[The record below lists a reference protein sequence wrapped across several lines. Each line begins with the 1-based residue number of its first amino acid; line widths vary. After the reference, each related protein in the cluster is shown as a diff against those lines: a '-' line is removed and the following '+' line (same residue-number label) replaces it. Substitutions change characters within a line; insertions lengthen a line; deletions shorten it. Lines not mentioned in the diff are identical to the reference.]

1 VNYLS
6 EEDVANYKRDGYIF
20 VKDLFTPEEVKVM
33 LDDIENGDGAVNHY
47 LNARLDGSGRKSQI
61 SIWHSLNN
69 DVWAAASTHPRI
81 VNNIRILQGEDVAFF
96 HGKVM
101 LKEAQSGGAWEWHQD
116 YGYWYDQGFVF
127 PRMMSAFVAL
137 DHARAE
143 NGCLRILKGSHKLG
157 RLTHGAVGDQTG
169 ADMERLNQISKYFEE
184 VTCEMTPGTVLF
196 FDSLLLHTS
205 APNNSDYHR
214 RSFIICFNALSNPQF
229 RKKKLCSLDPCPV
242 GTEDSILKFARQPEV
257 AGV

>member
-1 VNYLS
+1 MKYLS
-6 EEDVANYKRDGYIF
+6 EEDVVNYKRDGFIF
-20 VKDLFTPEEVKVM
+20 VKDLFSPEEVQIM
-33 LDDIENGDGAVNHY
+33 LEDIENEGGAVNHY
-47 LNARLDGSGRKSQI
+47 LNARLDGSGRRAKI

-137 DHARAE
+137 DPATAE
-143 NGCLRILKGSHKLG
+143 NGCLRVLKGSHKLG

-169 ADMERLNQISKYFEE
+169 ADMERLNQISQYFEE

-242 GTEDSILKFARQPEV
+242 GTEDSILKFALQPEV